1 MSDAAPTPEERIT
14 RLVQL
19 LQDMD
24 RTQRQTDED
33 GGREVAWYYFRDAI
47 EDALGLERG
56 TLNTGVSR
64 SLEDIFASVRDRV
77 ESEGGTWPL
86 KPPPGLGPV
95 RPDEEPTT

>member
-1 MSDAAPTPEERIT
+1 
-14 RLVQL
+14 
-19 LQDMD
+19 MD

-56 TLNTGVSR
+56 ALDTGERR
-64 SLEDIFASVRDRV
+64 SLDDVFASVRAQV
-77 ESEGGTWPL
+77 ESDGGTWPL
-86 KPPPGLGPV
+86 KPPPGLDPV